1 MKIFYCPTI
10 PLYFFNFVRSL
21 IMASEA
27 GSSVLAP
34 STTQVSSQ
42 SKSKKTKDGSTV
54 WKDHCCTARDT
65 EDPKK
70 KYCNYCTKE
79 SRDPIYGSD
88 NSSNMRKHIEEIH
101 HIEVKLATSKIQQVA
116 LEQLRE
122 LYRQAEAVGET
133 SKINTQVLRKHLN
146 QDVINEALVSL
157 IVVQNLAFASV
168 EWPKLYTLC

>member
-1 MKIFYCPTI
+1 MKIFYSAPPSFI
-10 PLYFFNFVRSL
+10 RSL

-42 SKSKKTKDGSTV
+42 SKSNKKTKDGSAV
-54 WKDHCCTARDT
+54 WKDHCRTALDT

-70 KYCNYCTKE
+70 KYCNYYTKE

-88 NSSNMRKHIEEIH
+88 NSSNMRKHIEGIH
-101 HIEVKLATSKIQQVA
+101 NIKVKLATSKIQQAA
-116 LEQLRE
+116 LDQLRE
-122 LYRQAEAVGET
+122 LYRQAEAAGET
-133 SKINTQVLRKHLN
+133 SEIDTQVLRKHLN

-157 IVVQNLAFASV
+157 IVVRNLAFASV
-168 EWPKLYTLC
+168 EWPELHTLC